1 MKIIA
6 DFTISEKYSPAVS
19 AYIER
24 LWFSLAELDPAQE
37 FLFISGQPAVN
48 GLSVPANVVVR
59 HMRLNNFAW
68 WRRRQLLKVI
78 NEWGAN
84 RYITVGQYA
93 LNIKAICQKPAR
105 SKDLQQPGIDVFF
118 SETHRQLFK
127 KGSKSNESHKSK
139 GTHVSNESHVIPLA
153 VEDPIPALSWADAE
167 SVKTQYTGGKD
178 FFLFAGDMDEQH
190 QLLELL
196 KAFSLFKKW
205 QQSNMQL
212 VFAGYETNWAEV
224 FEEKLASYKYRGDVV
239 VLNDLPSAETA
250 RLIAASYAV
259 VYPCTQAVLPL
270 TIISAVQAGVAVIAS
285 DIPVN
290 REATSAACWV
300 DNSILQEGFAKAMM
314 LLYKDESSKGDI
326 IRQMKEGA
334 TSYTWQQMLAALQQI
349 INKE

>member
-6 DFTISEKYSPAVS
+6 DFTINEKYSPAVS

-37 FLFISGQPAVN
+37 FLFISGQPGAA
-48 GLSVPANVVVR
+48 GLTVPANVVVR
-59 HMRLNNFAW
+59 PMRLSSIGW
-68 WRRRQLLKVI
+68 WRRQQLLKVI
-78 NEWGAN
+78 NEWGADK
-84 RYITVGQYA
+84 YVTVSQYA
-93 LNIKAICQKPAR
+93 MNVRTFQQKPAR
-105 SKDLQQPGIDVFF
+105 HRNLRQPGIDIFF
-118 SETHRQLFK
+118 SETHRQLNEAN
-127 KGSKSNESHKSK
+127 GSNKSNRSHESY
-139 GTHVSNESHVIPLA
+139 VVQPA
-153 VEDPIPALSWADAE
+153 AEDPIPALSWAESE

-239 VLNDLPSAETA
+239 LLNDLPSAETT

-259 VYPCTQAVLPL
+259 VYPCTQPVLPL
-270 TIISAVQAGVAVIAS
+270 AIISAVKAGIAVIAS

-300 DNSILQEGFAKAMM
+300 DNNTLQEGFAKAMM

-326 IRQMKEGA
+326 IRQMKAAA
-334 TSYTWQQMLAALQQI
+334 TPYTWQQMLAVLQQI
-349 INKE
+349 IMG